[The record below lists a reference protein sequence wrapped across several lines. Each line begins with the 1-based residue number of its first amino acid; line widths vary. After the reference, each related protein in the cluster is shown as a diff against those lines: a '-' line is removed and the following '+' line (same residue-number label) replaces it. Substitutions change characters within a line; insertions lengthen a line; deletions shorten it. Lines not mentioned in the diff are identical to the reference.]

1 MLSVPDRNRS
11 SPGVSSRAAR
21 CPARLLLPLPLG
33 KLKAAVSTFP
43 DKAALR
49 NWRWNGLKSNIASKD
64 QVPFCDSRAKT
75 KMKFQG
81 SLPIIFISDFHFLYP
96 AMSIKFAEAC
106 HCVCP

>member
-1 MLSVPDRNRS
+1 MRRLGGPQTVGVQAPASVRVDQRQ
-11 SPGVSSRAAR
+11 
-21 CPARLLLPLPLG
+21 LLLPLPLG
-33 KLKAAVSTFP
+33 KLNAAVSTFP
-43 DKAALR
+43 DNARFR
-49 NWRWNGLKSNIASKD
+49 NSRWNGLSSNMFSKK